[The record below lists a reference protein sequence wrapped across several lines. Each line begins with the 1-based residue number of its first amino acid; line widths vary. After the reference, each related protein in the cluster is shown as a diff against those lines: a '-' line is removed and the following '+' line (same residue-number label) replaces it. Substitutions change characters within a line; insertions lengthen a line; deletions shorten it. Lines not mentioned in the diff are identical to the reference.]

1 MSATAPERVSAGAFP
16 ARASEARWVTDVL
29 LLLMAVIWG
38 VNFSVLKYGTQ
49 FVAPLA
55 FNGLRVPIAAATQLG
70 IAGALRLEKVSRQ
83 VAIRL
88 VLLGMLG
95 NGVYQC
101 LFILGIVR
109 SRVVTAALIIAATPA
124 FVAVLGRLLGTET
137 LTRKHW
143 IGIALQIVGCSTVVL
158 GSARGANGEDSLLG
172 GALLLGAALSWA
184 IYSVMLRSYTAHAH
198 PLHMGGYT
206 MLGGAL
212 VTGIVAVPSLAA
224 TSWSTLPAGVWL
236 AVFYSSLAAMVL
248 AYLFWYRGL
257 RVLGPTRVAV
267 YSNLQPLFA
276 ALVAYVALHEVPT
289 GTQAVGAAF
298 VVSGLLMNRN

>member
-1 MSATAPERVSAGAFP
+1 M
-16 ARASEARWVTDVL
+16 ASDARWVTDIL

-70 IAGALRLEKVSRQ
+70 IAGAMRLDKVSRQ

-124 FVAVLGRLLGTET
+124 FVAVLGYLLGTEN
-137 LTRKHW
+137 LSRKHW
-143 IGIALQIVGCSTVVL
+143 FGIALQIAGCATVVM
-158 GSARGANGEDSLLG
+158 GSGRGANGEDSPLG

-184 IYSVMLRSYTAHAH
+184 VYSVLLRKYSAHAH
-198 PLHMGGYT
+198 PLQMGGYT

-212 VTGIVAVPSLAA
+212 VTGIVAVPALAS
-224 TSWSTLPAGVWL
+224 TSWTTLPAGVWL
-236 AVFYSSLAAMVL
+236 AVVYSSLFAMVL

-267 YSNLQPLFA
+267 YSNLQPVFA
-276 ALVAYVALHEVPT
+276 AAVAFVALHEVPT

-298 VVSGLLMNRN
+298 VVTGLLLNRN